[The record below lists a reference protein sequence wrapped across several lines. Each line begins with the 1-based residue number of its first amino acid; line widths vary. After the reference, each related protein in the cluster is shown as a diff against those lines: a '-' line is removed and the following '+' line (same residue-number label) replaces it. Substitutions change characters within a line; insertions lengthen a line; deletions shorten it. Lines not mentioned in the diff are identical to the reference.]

1 MAYVYTSP
9 RIGGQPIAT
18 VETTA
23 QHPLGTKVLAKDN
36 TNNGGEA
43 EFIYVQC
50 SSSITQYDAVVIK
63 GGYKIAQLTITNGL
77 TSAEIGFAQTA
88 MGTKD
93 TYGWVM
99 QGGRPIVRL
108 ALACQPSVPLFA
120 TATGGVLDDVSSSV
134 VIQGV
139 MAITQVT
146 NSAGQA
152 TCVARFPGL
161 HHEPP
166 G

>member
-9 RIGGQPIAT
+9 VIGGQPMAT
-18 VETTA
+18 VEVSA
-23 QHPLGTKVLAKDN
+23 QHALGTIVRARDN
-36 TNNGGEA
+36 SGNGGEA
-43 EFIYVQC
+43 EFMYVQC
-50 SSSITQYDAVVIK
+50 SSSITQYDAVVVK

-77 TSAEIGFAQTA
+77 TSAEIAFAQTA

-99 QGGRPIVRL
+99 KGGRPIVRL
-108 ALACQPSVPLFA
+108 ALGCQPSVPLFA

-134 VIQGV
+134 VVQGV

-152 TCVARFPGL
+152 TCIARFPVPF
-161 HHEPP
+161 HELP

>member
-9 RIGGQPIAT
+9 RIGGQPIGT
-18 VETTA
+18 VEVSA
-23 QHPLGTKVLAKDN
+23 QHALGTVITARDN
-36 TNNGGEA
+36 SGNGGEA
-43 EFIYVQC
+43 TFRYVQC

-63 GGYKIAQLTITNGL
+63 HGHKIAQMTITNAKL
-77 TSAEIGFAQTA
+77 AVEIGFAQTA

-99 QGGRPIVRL
+99 QGGRPIVRC
-108 ALACQPSVPLFA
+108 ALGTQPDVPLFA

-139 MAITQVT
+139 MAVTQVT
-146 NSAGQA
+146 NSAGSA
-152 TCVARFPGL
+152 TCVVRFPTA